1 MSAQMGSPE
10 ELLGLGE
17 SALAQSRWQDA
28 ADLFKRAHDAD
39 PSGWRA
45 IQGLSISLFW
55 LGRRDDAWVLAQEAY
70 RRFPS
75 DADNEANLRD
85 IAAAL
90 GREDELRRILSE
102 TPVAAP
108 PAAPQAEPAPIAAT
122 GSASACDIGERLLE
136 SEKWNDS
143 LPYFLKAIDEDAGQS
158 RAWGGIGISC
168 YRQGLGNA
176 ARAFFEMAVR
186 MDPADAD
193 SVFNWTEL
201 APAGTSDRDLAMLLD
216 SMGVGRELREK
227 AIEARKG

>member
-10 ELLGLGE
+10 ELLRLGE
-17 SALAQSRWQDA
+17 EALAQSRWQDA
-28 ADLFKRAHDAD
+28 SDLFKRAHDAD

-45 IQGLSISLFW
+45 IQGLSIALFW

-70 RRFPS
+70 RRAPA

-85 IAAAL
+85 IAVAL
-90 GREDELRRILSE
+90 GCDAELDRIVSE
-102 TPVAAP
+102 ASVAP
-108 PAAPQAEPAPIAAT
+108 SPAATAESVAPEPSRPAGP
-122 GSASACDIGERLLE
+122 CDIGERLLE

-143 LPYFLKAIDEDAGQS
+143 LPHFLKAIDEDAGQS

-186 MDPADAD
+186 MDPTDAD
-193 SVFNWTEL
+193 SVFNWAEL
-201 APAGTSDRDLAMLLD
+201 APASTSDRDLAMVLD

-227 AIEARKG
+227 AIEARRG

>member
-17 SALAQSRWQDA
+17 GALAQSRWQDA
-28 ADLFKRAHDAD
+28 SELFKRAHDAD

-55 LGRRDDAWVLAQEAY
+55 LGRRDDAWVLAQESY
-70 RRFPS
+70 RRAPA

-90 GREDELRRILSE
+90 GREDELRRIVSE
-102 TPVAAP
+102 ASVAP
-108 PAAPQAEPAPIAAT
+108 SPAAVSESVPTAGLE
-122 GSASACDIGERLLE
+122 SAGACDLGERLLE

-143 LPYFLKAIDEDAGQS
+143 LPYFLKAIDEDAAQS

-186 MDPADAD
+186 MDPSDAD
-193 SVFNWTEL
+193 SVFNWAEL
-201 APAGTSDRDLAMLLD
+201 APAGTSDRDLAMVLD
-216 SMGVGRELREK
+216 NMGVGRELREK
-227 AIEARKG
+227 AIEARRG

>member
-70 RRFPS
+70 RRCPS
-75 DADNEANLRD
+75 DPDNEANLRD
-85 IAAAL
+85 IASAL
-90 GREDELRRILSE
+90 GCDDQLGRILSE
-102 TPVAAP
+102 ASGA
-108 PAAPQAEPAPIAAT
+108 PAPTAPTEPVQAAAD
-122 GSASACDIGERLLE
+122 GSTCACDIGERLLE
-136 SEKWNDS
+136 SEQWNDS

-186 MDPADAD
+186 MDPADSD

-227 AIEARKG
+227 AIEARRG

>member
-10 ELLGLGE
+10 ELLRLGE
-17 SALAQSRWQDA
+17 EALAQSRWQDA
-28 ADLFKRAHDAD
+28 SDLFKRAHDAE
-39 PSGWRA
+39 PAGWRA

-70 RRFPS
+70 RRAPA

-85 IAAAL
+85 IAVAL
-90 GREDELRRILSE
+90 GRDAELSRIVSE
-102 TPVAAP
+102 ASVVPSP
-108 PAAPQAEPAPIAAT
+108 PAAPESVAPERSQPA
-122 GSASACDIGERLLE
+122 GSCDIGERLLE

-143 LPYFLKAIDEDAGQS
+143 LPHFLKAIDEDAGQS

-193 SVFNWTEL
+193 SVFNWAEL
-201 APAGTSDRDLAMLLD
+201 APSSASDRDLAMLLD

-227 AIEARKG
+227 AIEARRG

>member
-55 LGRRDDAWVLAQEAY
+55 LGRREDAWVLAQEAY

-85 IAAAL
+85 IAEAL

-102 TPVAAP
+102 ASAAP
-108 PAAPQAEPAPIAAT
+108 AAVSAESVPTAAT

-186 MDPADAD
+186 MDPSDAD

-201 APAGTSDRDLAMLLD
+201 APAGTSDRDLAMVLD
-216 SMGVGRELREK
+216 NMGVGRELRGK
-227 AIEARKG
+227 AIEARRR